1 MKKPYPISVVIPS
14 YKNEDMMK
22 KNLIHNVSHL
32 EGCEIIVVNDYPP
45 TNLKEILADVPQVQV
60 IERQKNGGFGAAV
73 NTGVAYAHSPFILLL
88 NTDVV
93 LEDDSYLQAL
103 PQLQEDE
110 SLFAVTFAQTER
122 DGSTVG
128 KNAIYWKRGLMH
140 HKKAAN
146 LEAGPTAWAE
156 GGSCLLKKQVYDML
170 GGFDLIYAPFY
181 WEDVD
186 LSYRAQ
192 KAGYSILFDPKI
204 LVEHH
209 HETTTGQFDSSYV
222 KTIALRNQIL
232 FVWRNI
238 TDLSL
243 MQSHTLSMLQ
253 LLLSALMR
261 GQWWMIR
268 AWIWAVQ
275 KRLTVSPTPRYNKRR
290 DRELIDAFTN
300 H

>member
-1 MKKPYPISVVIPS
+1 MKQ
-14 YKNEDMMK
+14 
-22 KNLIHNVSHL
+22 NLTHNL
-32 EGCEIIVVNDYPP
+32 KYLAGCEIIIVNDYPP
-45 TNLKEILADVPQVQV
+45 SNLKKILADVPQVQV

-73 NTGVAYAHSPFILLL
+73 NTGVAYAHNPYVLLL

-93 LEDDSYLQAL
+93 LDNDSYLQAL
-103 PQLQEDE
+103 PALQEDE

-128 KNAIYWKRGLMH
+128 KNAIYWEHGLLH
-140 HKKAAN
+140 HKKAMD
-146 LEAGPTAWAE
+146 LEPGPSAWAE

-192 KAGYSILFDPKI
+192 KAGFSITFDPTI
-204 LVEHH
+204 LVQHH
-209 HETTTGQFDSSYV
+209 HETTNGQFDSSYV

-238 TDLSL
+238 TDWSL
-243 MQSHTLSMLQ
+243 MRDHTIRMTKLI
-253 LLLSALMR
+253 LSALLR
-261 GQWWMIR
+261 GQWWMLR

-290 DRELIDAFTN
+290 DRKLIDAFKTN
-300 H
+300 